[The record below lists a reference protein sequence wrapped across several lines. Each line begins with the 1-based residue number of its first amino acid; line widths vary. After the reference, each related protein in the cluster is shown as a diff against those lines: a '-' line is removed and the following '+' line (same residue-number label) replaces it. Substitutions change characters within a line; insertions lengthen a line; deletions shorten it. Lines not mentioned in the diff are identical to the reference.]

1 MSRKALSWILVFL
14 LASPGVRAADQPAT
28 DPEVLKGISLVED
41 GDYDAAIVTLDQAAR
56 RLAESKKQPSELSQA
71 YLYLGI
77 AYVGKG
83 HEAAAKAKF
92 KEALGQIRDLTL
104 SPDRFPPKV
113 INTFE
118 EAKEEASKAA
128 PAQAAAT
135 APATKPS
142 PPAEKK
148 GGSGKILLIVG
159 GVAAAGGIAAAAAG
173 GGGSSS
179 NSSAPPTTTQPAD
192 PRRVETFTG
201 TICSYESRNSCAGA
215 YYADYSIVV
224 SAAGTL
230 DANITWGDSNVL
242 ITMSLSDQNYQ
253 DVAQSNRATNT
264 NSTLTSAVTPQTAC
278 PTCAYH
284 LNLSRHDSLGPSDFT
299 LTVRHP

>member
-1 MSRKALSWILVFL
+1 MHRKVLSLALVLLLVAPVSYPQAPP
-14 LASPGVRAADQPAT
+14 ASK
-28 DPEVLKGISLVED
+28 DPDVLKGIALVEE
-41 GDYDAAIVTLDQAAR
+41 GDYDGAIVTLDKAAQ
-56 RLAESKKQPSELSQA
+56 RLAAAKSQPNDLSQA

-118 EAKEEASKAA
+118 EAKEEAGKAA

-135 APATKPS
+135 AKPTQAT
-142 PPAEKK
+142 EKK

-159 GVAAAGGIAAAAAG
+159 GLAAAGGIAAAAAG
-173 GGGSSS
+173 GGGGSSS
-179 NSSAPPTTTQPAD
+179 SSAPTTTTQPPD
-192 PRRVETFTG
+192 PRRVETFSG
-201 TICSYESRNSCAGA
+201 TLCSYESRNTCD
-215 YYADYSIVV
+215 YYRIYDIVV
-224 SAAGTL
+224 TTGGTL
-230 DANITWGDSNVL
+230 DASVTWGDSTVL
-242 ITMSLSDQNYQ
+242 FTMRLTDQNYQ
-253 DVAQSNRATNT
+253 DVANSNRITNT
-264 NSTLTSAVTPQTAC
+264 NSTLTAAVTPQTSC
-278 PTCAYH
+278 STCAYH
-284 LNLSRHDSLGPSDFT
+284 LYLERNDNLGPSDFS

>member
-1 MSRKALSWILVFL
+1 MKRKALSLAMVL
-14 LASPGVRAADQPAT
+14 LLTCPVSFGQKPPAAT
-28 DPEVLKGISLVED
+28 DAEVLKGIALVEE
-41 GDYDAAIVTLDQAAR
+41 GDYDGAIFTLDKAAR
-56 RLAESKKQPSELSQA
+56 RLAESKKQPQELSQA

-104 SPDRFPPKV
+104 SPDSFPPKV

-118 EAKEEASKAA
+118 AAKEEASKAA
-128 PAQAAAT
+128 PAQAAAAT
-135 APATKPS
+135 PAQ

-159 GVAAAGGIAAAAAG
+159 GLAAVGGVAAAAG
-173 GGGSSS
+173 GGGGGGGST
-179 NSSAPPTTTQPAD
+179 APTTTTQPPD
-192 PRRVETFTG
+192 PRRVQTFTG
-201 TICSYESRNSCAGA
+201 TICSFESRNSCPE
-215 YYADYSIVV
+215 YFEYQIVV
-224 SAAGTL
+224 TQAGTL
-230 DANITWGDSNVL
+230 DAGVTWGDPNVL
-242 ITMSLSDQNYQ
+242 ITIDLADQNYTG
-253 DVAQSNRATNT
+253 VAHSNRQTNT

-278 PTCAYH
+278 STCAYH
-284 LNLSRHDSLGPSDFT
+284 LTLSRQDSLGPSDFT

>member
-1 MSRKALSWILVFL
+1 MKRKAISLAMVL
-14 LASPGVRAADQPAT
+14 LLTCPASFGQKPPAAT
-28 DPEVLKGISLVED
+28 DPEVLKGIALVEE
-41 GDYDAAIVTLDQAAR
+41 GDYDGAIFTLDKAAR
-56 RLAESKKQPSELSQA
+56 RLAESKKQPQELSQA

-118 EAKEEASKAA
+118 AAKEEASKAA

-135 APATKPS
+135 PGK

-159 GVAAAGGIAAAAAG
+159 GLAAAGGVAAAAG
-173 GGGSSS
+173 GGGGGST
-179 NSSAPPTTTQPAD
+179 APTTTTQPPD
-192 PRRVETFTG
+192 PRRLETFTG
-201 TICSYESRNSCAGA
+201 TMCSFAFSETPAGQGCTHFRNF
-215 YYADYSIVV
+215 DIVV
-224 SAAGTL
+224 TTAGTL
-230 DANITWGDSNVL
+230 DAVITWTNPNAVF
-242 ITMSLSDQNYQ
+242 TMLLQDQDFNI
-253 DVAQSNRATNT
+253 VTTSNRTTNT
-264 NSTLTSAVTPQTAC
+264 ESRLSSAVTPQTRC
-278 PTCAYH
+278 PECAYH
-284 LNLSRHDSLGPSDFT
+284 LNIARNDQQANDNFT